1 VAPRRVLVVF
11 ALVLVAAACVGQANA
26 PSSSPPPSPL
36 DVAQPF
42 ATPASDP
49 LLPDAPGTLVA
60 RARAARFRIFERP
73 GPGAVMTAKL
83 LAANDWQQ
91 PLWLP
96 AIGAFTDVDDTVW
109 YQVLV
114 PVRPN
119 GATGWVR
126 ADDVTT
132 RAIYERIVVD
142 LSAHRLWRH
151 VAGQPVQS
159 LRVGVGSPAF
169 PTTPG
174 RFFIWARVP
183 SADPSGPYGVMALGL
198 SGFSEVITDWVGGG
212 RMAIH
217 GTTDPT
223 DRGRDVSHGCV
234 RVFNPQMTTLADVTL
249 GTPVTIRP

>member
-1 VAPRRVLVVF
+1 VAPRPVLVVC
-11 ALVLVAAACVGQANA
+11 ALMLSAAACGGEPAT
-26 PSSSPPPSPL
+26 PSPSPSPL
-36 DVAQPF
+36 AAVQTAVAP
-42 ATPASDP
+42 TSDP
-49 LLPDAPGTLVA
+49 LLPDAPGTLLA
-60 RARAARFRIFERP
+60 RARAARFRIFEHP

-96 AIGAFTDVDDTVW
+96 AIGAFTDVDGTVW
-109 YQVLV
+109 YQVRV

-119 GATGWVR
+119 GSTGWVR
-126 ADDVTT
+126 AGDVAT
-132 RAIYERIVVD
+132 RAVFERIVVD
-142 LSAHRLWRH
+142 LSAHRLRRY
-151 VAGQPVQS
+151 VAGQPVQT

-174 RFFIWARVP
+174 RFFVWARVP
-183 SADPSGPYGVMALGL
+183 SADPRGPYGVMALGL

-217 GTTDPT
+217 GTIDST

-234 RVFNPQMTTLADVTL
+234 RVFNPQMMTLADVPL
-249 GTPVTIRP
+249 GTPVAIRP